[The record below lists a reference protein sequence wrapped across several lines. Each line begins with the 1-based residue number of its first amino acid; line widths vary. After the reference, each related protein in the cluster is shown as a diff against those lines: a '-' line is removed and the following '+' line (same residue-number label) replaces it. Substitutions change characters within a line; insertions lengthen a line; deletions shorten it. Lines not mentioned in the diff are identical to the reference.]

1 MKTIIY
7 KGLVGI
13 AVASVLVGCAPKS
26 VSSNALSSGVN
37 LHGKTVY
44 IQGHSARYAS
54 NSRIA
59 NNIKK
64 ECKITTQLI
73 TFIQESA
80 QKNGVNVKVVNHI
93 PAGAL
98 ALNVEITDA
107 ISQGNA
113 FIGHNKFTAISGRL
127 KKSGKSIGSFLAARR
142 SGGGFFGGYK
152 SSCSVLGRTV
162 KALGQDVGKWIVH
175 PTKGD
180 ELGDVDLIIR

>member
-1 MKTIIY
+1 MK
-7 KGLVGI
+7 
-13 AVASVLVGCAPKS
+13 
-26 VSSNALSSGVN
+26 SSMN
-37 LHGKTVY
+37 LQGKTVY
-44 IQGHSARYAS
+44 IQGSSARYAS
-54 NSRIA
+54 HSRIA
-59 NNIKK
+59 NNIKR

-73 TFIQESA
+73 TFIKEAA
-80 QKNGVNVKVVNHI
+80 QQNGVNIKVVNSI
-93 PAGAL
+93 PSGAL
-98 ALNVEITDA
+98 ALKVEITDA

-127 KKSGKSIGSFLAARR
+127 KKSGRTIGSFLAARR

-180 ELGDVDLIIR
+180 ELGDVDLIIK